1 MTFPRYPVLG
11 VQVTAVER
19 QEAAE
24 AVMAAARAS
33 IPFGVSALA
42 VHGVM
47 EGVLDPEIQY
57 RLNDLEMVL
66 PDGQPVRWGLRWI
79 HGVGL
84 SDRVCGPDLMEDVC
98 RMSAKEGIPIYFY
111 GSTKET
117 LADLERSLVAR
128 HEGLEIAGTRP
139 SRFRPA
145 TAAEQAQDVD
155 EILGSGARIVFSG
168 LGCPRQEI
176 WTYEMRRRLSLPVVA
191 VGAAFDFHAGNAER
205 APMWM
210 QKRGLEWLFRF
221 VHDPRR
227 LWRRYVLLNPSYLAL
242 VALQA
247 AGVRTI
253 PTTRARMPSVPKR
266 PS

>member
-1 MTFPRYPVLG
+1 MTFPRYSILG
-11 VQVTAVER
+11 VEVTAVER
-19 QEAAE
+19 PEAAE
-24 AVMAAARAS
+24 AVLAAARDRV
-33 IPFGVSALA
+33 PFGVSALA

-47 EGVLDPEIQY
+47 QGVLDPEFQY
-57 RLNDLEMVL
+57 RLNELEMVVA
-66 PDGQPVRWGLRWI
+66 DGQPVRWGLRWI

-98 RMSAKEGIPIYFY
+98 RMSAKEGIPIYLY

-117 LADLERSLVAR
+117 LAELQRSLHSR
-128 HEGLEIAGTRP
+128 HPGLKIAGSRP

-145 TAAEQAQDVD
+145 TAAEQAADVD
-155 EILGSGARIVFSG
+155 EILGSGAQIVFSG

-176 WTYEMRRRLSLPVVA
+176 WTYEMRSRLSLPVLA

-205 APMWM
+205 APIWM
-210 QKRGLEWLFRF
+210 QKRGLEWLFRL

-247 AGVRTI
+247 TGVRTI
-253 PTTRARMPSVPKR
+253 PTTRARMPAVPKR
-266 PS
+266 PG